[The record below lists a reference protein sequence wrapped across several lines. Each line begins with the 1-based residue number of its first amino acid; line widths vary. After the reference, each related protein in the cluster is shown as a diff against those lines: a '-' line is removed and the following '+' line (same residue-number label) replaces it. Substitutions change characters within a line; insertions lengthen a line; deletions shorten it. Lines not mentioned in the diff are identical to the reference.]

1 MPRIASLLVGA
12 AVVVGAGA
20 YAWHAWDTGLIPGN
34 PRAPLPK
41 NFEAALR
48 VALKD
53 SAPEDPLCHPLGLYG
68 IRGET
73 YRVGGVQNMPNQGLF
88 SITLAP
94 ELGGQERVR
103 QIGMFEGLAKA
114 GVFSAKDAVFQDESG
129 TQRKARSFRLTPN
142 GWLQM
147 TSSDC
152 LWLGRREFSGISKI
166 AKMNTADS
174 AGAYEITYEVKLPA
188 LPAWA
193 ELPDAGALFP
203 RLAEFKGALERRAQL
218 VRTPNG
224 WTAKLAKVVP
234 RGSDASRDAPPVYV
248 DTNPG
253 LKPPP
258 PPSVEE
264 ASKLLASSS
273 QAGAL
278 TACLN
283 LPVAQM
289 ADGVGD
295 VQNQDREKPYFAT
308 YYDDPAKPPSQPTG
322 RADGLA
328 LMRALQKIG
337 MVDEEPADDIVFNG
351 KRRPGGATFRLKQ
364 TYKVLMDPRQPG
376 CLPIASLSPEVK
388 VVRDTRTA
396 AAIAGQ
402 TAHYVE
408 IRGVS
413 KVANLQPWVKETG
426 ADKELA
432 LVRMVVEEGLPLGGM
447 LVRNPNADWQAS
459 SLIAPR
465 LVHQSSDAPAALFA
479 MLPRFSGAPARSG
492 TSEAHAVIVYE
503 GPAARAP
510 GQQFAAQFAGVI
522 AVTVGRTARPVEL
535 FLSAYNAVEWKLTLE
550 SGAQLKRI
558 VAIGYGPQHVTGA
571 PRAVPVESNAGQMGA
586 GAGRFLPY
594 AAGGGSNE
602 AMIVGA
608 LKAMTTAPIASIQTA
623 YRGSYFPVGDVKSAP
638 PASAQNLQTPGD
650 ALTIRQMPGQVQPYA
665 VPAYPY
671 SPPPAIAAPHYGAAG
686 AVQGSAIQAAP
697 AVPGGGAQIL
707 PYGSTPGS
715 AARAQRGAP
724 GAQPPALS
732 GRAAAPP
739 AAKELRRLRCGSST
753 IVCEAG
759 STAMCEG
766 RPVACN

>member
-12 AVVVGAGA
+12 AVVAAAGA
-20 YAWHAWDTGLIPGN
+20 YGWHAWDTGLIPGN

-41 NFEAALR
+41 NFETALR

-53 SAPEDPLCHPLGLYG
+53 SVPEDPLCHPLSLYG
-68 IRGET
+68 VRGET

-103 QIGMFEGLAKA
+103 QISMFEGLAKA
-114 GVFSAKDAVFQDESG
+114 GIFSAKDAEFQDESG

-152 LWLGRREFSGISKI
+152 LWLGRREFSGITKF
-166 AKMNTADS
+166 AKMNATDKS
-174 AGAYEITYEVKLPA
+174 VAYEITYEVKLPA

-203 RLAEFKGALERRAQL
+203 RLAEFKGPLERRAQL
-218 VRTPNG
+218 VRTPDG
-224 WTAKLAKVVP
+224 WTAKLAKIVP
-234 RGSDASRDAPPVYV
+234 RGSDAGRDAPPVFV
-248 DTNPG
+248 DVNPG

-258 PPSVEE
+258 LPSLEE
-264 ASKLLASSS
+264 ASKLVAASS

-283 LPVAQM
+283 LPFAQM

-295 VQNQDREKPYFAT
+295 FQNQDREKPYFAS
-308 YYDDPAKPPSQPTG
+308 YYDDPARPPSQPTG

-337 MVDEEPADDIVFNG
+337 MVDEEPAEDFVFNG
-351 KRRPGGATFRLKQ
+351 KRRPGGATFTLKQ

-396 AAIAGQ
+396 AGIAGQ
-402 TAHYVE
+402 TSHYVE

-413 KVANLQPWVKETG
+413 KVASLLPWVKETG
-426 ADKELA
+426 ADKALE

-459 SLIAPR
+459 SLAAPR
-465 LVHQSSDAPAALFA
+465 LVYQGSDAPAALFA
-479 MLPRFSGAPARSG
+479 MLPRFSGAPAKTG
-492 TSEAHAVIVYE
+492 ASEAHAVIVYE

-510 GQQFAAQFAGVI
+510 GQQFAGAI
-522 AVTVGRTARPVEL
+522 SVTVGRTARPVEL
-535 FLSAYNAVEWKLTLE
+535 VLSAYSPVEWKLTLE
-550 SGAQLKRI
+550 PGAQLKRI
-558 VAIGYGPQHVTGA
+558 VTVGYGPQQVTGA
-571 PRAVPVESNAGQMGA
+571 PRTVPVENGAGQMGA
-586 GAGRFLPY
+586 GMGRYLPY
-594 AAGGGSNE
+594 AAGGGGNE
-602 AMIVGA
+602 AMTVGA

-638 PASAQNLQTPGD
+638 PASAQNLQAPGD
-650 ALTIRQMPGQVQPYA
+650 ATNIRQMPGRVQPYA

-671 SPPPAIAAPHYGAAG
+671 SPPPAVMVAPSGSQGAA
-686 AVQGSAIQAAP
+686 QGSAIQAVP
-697 AVPGGGAQIL
+697 A
-707 PYGSTPGS
+707 PYGGPSQGYAIPVQPQGS
-715 AARAQRGAP
+715 AARAQSGAP
-724 GAQPPALS
+724 AGS
-732 GRAAAPP
+732 
-739 AAKELRRLRCGSST
+739 AAKELRRMRCGSST

-766 RPVACN
+766 KPVACN